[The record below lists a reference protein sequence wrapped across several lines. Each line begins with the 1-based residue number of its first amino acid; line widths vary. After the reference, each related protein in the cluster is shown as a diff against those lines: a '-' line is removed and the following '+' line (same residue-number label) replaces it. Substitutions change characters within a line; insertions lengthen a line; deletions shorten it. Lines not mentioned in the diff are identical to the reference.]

1 MENNTLSPL
10 IKEFVRGHTKLFIGQ
25 SSLWSFGRLTEAMKV
40 LTAKNYINN
49 VQVLLNFCNTDMF
62 TGISSSFPK
71 RILEQFNCAITQGV
85 YNADAFRMSREVE
98 EQYENL
104 LGLAAHVG
112 KVDKQ
117 KTSRWS
123 WLPTLG

>member
-1 MENNTLSPL
+1 M
-10 IKEFVRGHTKLFIGQ
+10 
-25 SSLWSFGRLTEAMKV
+25 
-40 LTAKNYINN
+40 
-49 VQVLLNFCNTDMF
+49 NFCSTDMF

-71 RILEQFNCAITQGV
+71 RIMEQFNCAITRGV
-85 YNADAFRMSREVE
+85 YNADAFRISREVE

-112 KVDKQ
+112 KDDKQ

-123 WLPTLG
+123 WLPTLGGKGAE